1 MRFVHLIVLA
11 LVLIALA
18 GCETTEKP
26 IDSTL
31 PQAQPASWQGG
42 LPGMMGP
49 TGGSGYR

>member
-1 MRFVHLIVLA
+1 MRFLFVLA
-11 LVLIALA
+11 ATAALLGLV

-42 LPGMMGP
+42 LPGLNSG
-49 TGGSGYR
+49 GGSGFR

>member
-1 MRFVHLIVLA
+1 MRALLVLA
-11 LVLIALA
+11 AAVALLGLV

-42 LPGMMGP
+42 LPGLSNP
-49 TGGSGYR
+49 GGSGFR

>member
-1 MRFVHLIVLA
+1 MRLLHVLA
-11 LVLIALA
+11 GVVALLGLV

-42 LPGMMGP
+42 LPGLNAGG
-49 TGGSGYR
+49 GGSGFR

>member
-1 MRFVHLIVLA
+1 MRLTHLIVLT
-11 LVLIALA
+11 LVVMAVV